1 MSEDPRFEILEVWR
15 RPLGDDGEAAVRVLA
30 RVESGAYGPEE
41 YAVGVSVDPDSV
53 FDPASEETDVFSGLT
68 FAEAHWVAA
77 VIASNEGQA
86 EDAEALLFDL
96 RVPVDLEW
104 RDIDL
109 ASVVV
114 EPGGVR
120 STPLVPW
127 APVDAPASTQWAIAT
142 YTLDCGHQAV
152 EMLRQD
158 PDSAPFWIEQGAVD
172 HLAARDARSLARMLL
187 EAASLEEA
195 RGLLESAQENLA
207 THPEEH
213 AGEDDADHA

>member
-1 MSEDPRFEILEVWR
+1 VSEDPRFEILEVWR
-15 RPLGDDGEAAVRVLA
+15 RPLGDDGTAAVRVLA

-41 YAVGVSVDPDSV
+41 YAVGVSLDPDSV
-53 FDPASEETDVFSGLT
+53 FDPVSEETDVFSGLT

-77 VIASNEGQA
+77 VIASNERRA

-109 ASVVV
+109 SSVVV
-114 EPGGVR
+114 EPGGVK

-127 APVDAPASTQWAIAT
+127 NPMDAPASTRWAIAT

-152 EMLRQD
+152 ELLRQD

-187 EAASLEEA
+187 EASTLEEA
-195 RGLLESAQENLA
+195 RVLVESAQANLA

-213 AGEDDADHA
+213 PGRDDADHT

>member
-15 RPLGDDGEAAVRVLA
+15 RPLGDGGEAAVRVLA

-77 VIASNEGQA
+77 VIASNERQA

-96 RVPVDLEW
+96 RVQVDLEW

-127 APVDAPASTQWAIAT
+127 SPIDAPASTQWAIAT

-195 RGLLESAQENLA
+195 RGLLESAQANLA